1 MEIDPLFQ
9 ITTACVCCELK
20 FETSRVRPSF
30 KQTIRRDSD
39 FCAYYKNENPDF
51 YVVRVCPHCG
61 FAFTEN
67 SAAKLTADQRKR
79 FEEKV
84 GASSKKKDYSNK
96 RTLEVAMDT
105 YKLALICAQV
115 IQDKERIVASMLHH
129 IAWLYRY
136 AGNEDQEK
144 RFVQYA
150 RDSYIRVFETEAA
163 GPSDARLMYLIG
175 ELCRRLGEYNEA
187 VRWFSRVIHDQ
198 RIMDAGM
205 IRAARE
211 QWSVLRED
219 MLARKMELPSEM
231 QQS

>member
-1 MEIDPLFQ
+1 MEIDPLFH
-9 ITTACVCCELK
+9 ITTVCVCCERK

-30 KQTIRRDSD
+30 KQTIRRDTD

-67 SAAKLTADQRKR
+67 SASKLNQAQRKN

-84 GASSKKKDYSNK
+84 GAASKKKDYSGK
-96 RTLEVAMDT
+96 RTLEMALET

-115 IQDKERIVASMLHH
+115 IQDKERIVASLLHH

-136 AGNEDQEK
+136 AGNEEQES
-144 RFVQYA
+144 RFIGYA
-150 RDSYIRVFETEAA
+150 RDSYIRVYETESA
-163 GPSDARLMYLIG
+163 GSSDARLMFLIG
-175 ELCRRLGEYNEA
+175 ELCRRTDSFNEA
-187 VRWFSRVIHDQ
+187 VRWFSRVINDK
-198 RIMDAGM
+198 RIVDAAM
-205 IRAARE
+205 IRASRE
-211 QWSVLRED
+211 QWATLRED

-231 QQS
+231 QES

>member
-9 ITTACVCCELK
+9 ITTACVCCEKK

-30 KQTIRRDSD
+30 KQTVRRDTD
-39 FCAYYKNENPDF
+39 FCAHYKNENPDF

-67 SAAKLTADQRKR
+67 SAGKLTAEQRSR

-84 GASSKKKDYSNK
+84 GLAAKKKDYGSK
-96 RTLEVAMDT
+96 RTLEAAMDT

-115 IQDKERIVASMLHH
+115 VGDKERIVASLLHH

-136 AGNEDQEK
+136 ANNEEQER
-144 RFVQYA
+144 RFIGFA
-150 RDSYIRVFETEAA
+150 RDSYVRVYETESA
-163 GPSDARLMYLIG
+163 GPSDARLMFLIG
-175 ELCRRLGEYNEA
+175 ELCRRMGEFNEA
-187 VRWFSRVIHDQ
+187 VRWFSRVINDN
-198 RIMDAGM
+198 RIMDAAM
-205 IRAARE
+205 IRASRE
-211 QWSVLRED
+211 QWATLREE

>member
-9 ITTACVCCELK
+9 ITTACVCCEK
-20 FETSRVRPSF
+20 TFQTSRVRPSF
-30 KQTIRRDSD
+30 KHAVRRDAD

-61 FAFTEN
+61 FASTEN
-67 SAAKLTADQRKR
+67 SAAKLSDPQRKA

-84 GASSKKKDYSNK
+84 GAASKKKDYGGK
-96 RTLEVAMDT
+96 RSLEDALDT

-115 IQDKERIVASMLHH
+115 VRDKERIIASLLHH

-136 AGNEDQEK
+136 GKNEEQER
-144 RFVQYA
+144 RFIGYA
-150 RDSYIRVFETEAA
+150 RDSYVRVYETENA

-175 ELCRRLGEYNEA
+175 ELCRRLDEFNEA

-198 RIMDAGM
+198 RIMDAAM
-205 IRAARE
+205 IRASRE
-211 QWSVLRED
+211 QWATLRED
-219 MLARKMELPSEM
+219 MLARKMELPEEM

>member
-9 ITTACVCCELK
+9 VTAACVCCENK
-20 FETSRVRPSF
+20 FQTSRVRPSF
-30 KQTIRRDSD
+30 KQTIRRDTD

-67 SAAKLTADQRKR
+67 SAAKLSVEQRKR
-79 FEEKV
+79 YEEKV
-84 GASSKKKDYSNK
+84 GSSSKKKEYGGK
-96 RTLEVAMDT
+96 RTLDEAMET

-115 IQDKERIVASMLHH
+115 IQDKERIVASLLHH

-136 AGNEDQEK
+136 AENEEQER
-144 RFVQYA
+144 RFVGFA
-150 RDSYIRVFETEAA
+150 RDSYIRVYETETA

-175 ELCRRLGEYNEA
+175 ELCRRLGEFNEA

-198 RIMDAGM
+198 RITDAGM
-205 IRAARE
+205 IRASRE
-211 QWSVLRED
+211 QWATLRED
-219 MLARKMELPSEM
+219 MLARKMELPTEM
-231 QQS
+231 QES

>member
-9 ITTACVCCELK
+9 VNAVCVCCENT
-20 FETSRVRPSF
+20 FQTSRVRPSF
-30 KQTIRRDSD
+30 KQTTRRDTD

-51 YVVRVCPHCG
+51 YVVRVCPKCG

-67 SAAKLTADQRKR
+67 SASKLSAEQRKR
-79 FEEKV
+79 YEEKV
-84 GASSKKKDYSNK
+84 GASSKKKEYGGK
-96 RTLEVAMDT
+96 RTLDEAMET

-115 IQDKERIVASMLHH
+115 VQDKERIIASLLHH

-136 AGNEDQEK
+136 AENEEQER
-144 RFVQYA
+144 RFVGFA
-150 RDSYIRVFETEAA
+150 RDSYIRVYETEAA

-175 ELCRRLGEYNEA
+175 ELCRRLGEFNEA

-205 IRAARE
+205 IRASRE
-211 QWSVLRED
+211 QWATLRED

-231 QQS
+231 QES

>member
-9 ITTACVCCELK
+9 ITTACVCCELT
-20 FETSRVRPSF
+20 FQTSRVRPSF

-39 FCAYYKNENPDF
+39 FCAHYKNENPDF

-67 SAAKLTADQRKR
+67 SAAKLTPDQRKL

-84 GASSKKKDYSNK
+84 GATAKKKNYEGK
-96 RTLEVAMDT
+96 RTLEAALET

-115 IQDKERIVASMLHH
+115 IKDKERIIASLLHH

-136 AGNEDQEK
+136 AGNQEQEI
-144 RFVQYA
+144 RFIGFA
-150 RDSYIRVFETEAA
+150 RDSYVRVYETEAA
-163 GPSDARLMYLIG
+163 GPNDARLMFLIG
-175 ELCRRLGEYNEA
+175 ELCRRLEEFNEA

-205 IRAARE
+205 IRASRE
-211 QWSVLRED
+211 QWATLRED

>member
-9 ITTACVCCELK
+9 VTTACVCCENT

-30 KQTIRRDSD
+30 KQTIRRDTD

-51 YVVRVCPHCG
+51 YVVRVCPRCG

-67 SAAKLTADQRKR
+67 SAAKLSPEQRKR

-84 GASSKKKDYSNK
+84 GAASKKKDYGRK
-96 RTLEVAMDT
+96 RTLEDAMET

-115 IQDKERIVASMLHH
+115 IQDKERIIASLLHH

-136 AGNEDQEK
+136 AENEEQER
-144 RFVQYA
+144 RFVGFA
-150 RDSYIRVFETEAA
+150 RDSYIRVYETEAA

-175 ELCRRLGEYNEA
+175 ELCRRIGDFNEA

-205 IRAARE
+205 IRASRE
-211 QWSVLRED
+211 QWATLRED
-219 MLARKMELPSEM
+219 MLPTEMEES
-231 QQS
+231 